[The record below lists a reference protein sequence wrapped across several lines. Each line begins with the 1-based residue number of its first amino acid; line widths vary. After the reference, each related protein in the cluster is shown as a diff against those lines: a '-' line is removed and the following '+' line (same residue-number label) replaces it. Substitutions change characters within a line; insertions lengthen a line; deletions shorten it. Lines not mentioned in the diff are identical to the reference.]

1 MDPPVGKLYTFMIL
15 TIFAQGSVLDI
26 GLDSENASEYFFK
39 MKMIRC
45 SSHQLIN

>member
-26 GLDSENASEYFFK
+26 RLDSENASEYFFK

-45 SSHQLIN
+45 ISHQLIN